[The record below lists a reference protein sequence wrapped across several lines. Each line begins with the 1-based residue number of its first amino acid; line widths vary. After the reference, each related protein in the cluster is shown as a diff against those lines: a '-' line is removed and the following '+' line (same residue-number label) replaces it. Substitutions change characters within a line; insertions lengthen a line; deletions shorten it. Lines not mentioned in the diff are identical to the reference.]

1 MYGDSLA
8 IGLPGEMI
16 KQNQLDVPVELPNS
30 MPSLLQERLSLSNS
44 PVSDSQS
51 QDPEQ
56 DYNGNSHAQMNS
68 TASPSAQE
76 LISAAQIVGIRNQ
89 QTSNMGHPS
98 PSSSAT
104 LVAGRSSEGDQKSQT
119 TVISSAAAK
128 TKTATELS
136 HRPVERDFHRLPLSP
151 FLAIL
156 RMLQAIIVGLIQRLE
171 PSAPQK
177 LLGDNNDHN
186 KQTATPWYPDLQ
198 FASQSRERPEESW

>member
-104 LVAGRSSEGDQKSQT
+104 LVAGSSSEGDQKSQT
-119 TVISSAAAK
+119 TVI
-128 TKTATELS
+128 
-136 HRPVERDFHRLPLSP
+136 H
-151 FLAIL
+151 
-156 RMLQAIIVGLIQRLE
+156 QQQ
-171 PSAPQK
+171 QK
-177 LLGDNNDHN
+177 QKRQLN
-186 KQTATPWYPDLQ
+186 
-198 FASQSRERPEESW
+198 

>member
-56 DYNGNSHAQMNS
+56 DYDGNSHAQMNS

-89 QTSNMGHPS
+89 QTSTMGHPL

-104 LVAGRSSEGDQKSQT
+104 LVAGSSSEGDQKSQT
-119 TVISSAAAK
+119 TVI
-128 TKTATELS
+128 
-136 HRPVERDFHRLPLSP
+136 H
-151 FLAIL
+151 
-156 RMLQAIIVGLIQRLE
+156 QQQ
-171 PSAPQK
+171 QK
-177 LLGDNNDHN
+177 QKRQLN
-186 KQTATPWYPDLQ
+186 
-198 FASQSRERPEESW
+198 